1 MKNNNIKEQLIQA
14 TSELINEAEA
24 PGNITARQIAGRAN
38 VNLAMIN
45 YYFSSKDN
53 LISEA
58 IGRTIESSATKWKE
72 MLELDMLPKEKLR
85 LMLYELCDMVVEQ
98 SKFTKVSILHIITQQ
113 EITQPYYILPILKD
127 FYGSSKSELE
137 LKIIAYELISFLQL
151 VFFRSKDFFR
161 YCGADI
167 ADESL
172 RHSLI
177 DMQIDLFL
185 VSENK
190 EE

>member
-1 MKNNNIKEQLIQA
+1 VRSNNIKEQLIQA
-14 TSELINEAEA
+14 AVELIMEAEVT
-24 PGNITARQIAGRAN
+24 GSITARQIAGRAN

-58 IGRTIESSATKWKE
+58 IGRTIESSANKWKE
-72 MLELDMLPKEKLR
+72 MLELDIPPKEKLR

-98 SKFTKVSILHIITQQ
+98 SRFTRVSILHIITQQ
-113 EITQPYYILPILKD
+113 EISQPYYILPILKD
-127 FYGSSKSELE
+127 FYGSRKNELE
-137 LKIIAYELISFLQL
+137 LKVIAYELISFLQL
-151 VFFRSKDFFR
+151 VFLRSKDFYR

-167 ADESL
+167 TDDRT

-185 VSENK
+185 VE
-190 EE
+190 